1 MSGFD
6 LAQTFFLDRQAVNDS
21 EIAFITAVDLFF
33 YSKPISGQTKTGIAN
48 PGVSV
53 SICGV
58 RADGTPDIKTASHIY
73 SARVEY
79 AGIVTDTAGND
90 SSVTTFT
97 LRQPMPLITNRRYA
111 VLVKFDGSDNDFK
124 LWYNK
129 SGENVLGTQTQTQVS
144 SGKVDGY
151 FFKITNG
158 YDLTPERD
166 ADLAFR
172 VKIARFTETQKTFK
186 TKNIPYEIL
195 KVVSYADKFLG
206 GEDVYQGAANGSGTI
221 AITNTSNTV
230 TGTGTSFNTYLKIN
244 DKIVITDGTSGN
256 TDIVTVTAIANSTQL
271 SVDRA
276 PKFADTNA
284 NYFKTVMGKVHIA
297 DKLTDHILIRESTAN
312 STLYFGAGNTIYGVD
327 SGANT
332 TISEIVNFTVN
343 AVIPGY
349 AIRTPFGT
357 QATGTVNFAN
367 GAYSVSGT
375 RKKDVVNGVRTLI
388 NNYDAVFASHTTE
401 ETAATPFET
410 FNGEIT
416 FSTSNE
422 YVSPYVREEN
432 LDVFV
437 ERYVIN
443 NSDTEEYLG
452 LGTAQAR
459 YISKTAILRNEQFAE
474 DLKVYLTAY
483 RPFGSTIK
491 VYAKFRNSEDNESF
505 DLKDWTELLIL
516 NNDVYSNPGNFN
528 SRVELAYSVPFFR
541 SGTDITTSSGAY
553 ISFTTTE
560 GSDEV
565 TSATSLIQ
573 PSTFNALSGVANTTE
588 VITTSSS
595 HGLVNGDIVQYIVS
609 PGNTVVTGLSNG
621 SSYYVVNSTSSTT
634 LQLSITSGG
643 AAINIT
649 GTVSETGHTLIPAK
663 AIVANTLVKVY
674 SPILPDTYFV
684 DVVTEANSSTFTVSK
699 VVSNTS
705 LVGTGFYV
713 TKIDRPNSAFL
724 DKQNQNVLTYF
735 NRASARFEAYDSF
748 AVKVVLLSADGVSIP
763 FVDDVRAI
771 AVSA

>member
-6 LAQTFFLDRQAVNDS
+6 LAQTFFLDRQAVKDS
-21 EIAFITAVDLFF
+21 EIAFVTAVDLFF
-33 YSKPISGQTKTGIAN
+33 YSKPVEGQTKTGIN
-48 PGVSV
+48 SPGVSV

-58 RADGTPDIKTASHIY
+58 RADGTPDITTASHIY
-73 SARVEY
+73 TARVEFSN
-79 AGIVTDTAGND
+79 IVTDTSGND
-90 SSVTTFT
+90 ASVTTFT
-97 LRQPMPLITNRRYA
+97 LRQPMPLTTNRRYA

-129 SGENVLGTQTQTQVS
+129 SGENVLGTQDQTQVS
-144 SGKVDGY
+144 SGKVDGNL
-151 FFKITNG
+151 FKITNG
-158 YDLTPERD
+158 FDLTPERD
-166 ADLAFR
+166 ADLSFR
-172 VKIARFTETQKTFK
+172 VKVARFTDTQKTFK

-195 KVVSYADKFLG
+195 KVVTYSDKFLG
-206 GEDVYQGAANGSGTI
+206 GEDVYQGAANGSGTVT
-221 AITNTSNTV
+221 ITNTSNTIV
-230 TGTGTSFNTYLKIN
+230 GTGTSFNTYLKVN

-256 TDIVTVTAIANSTQL
+256 TDIVKVTAIANSTQISL
-271 SVDRA
+271 DRP
-276 PKFADTNA
+276 PKFANTTA

-332 TISEIVNFTVN
+332 VISEIINFTVN
-343 AVIPGY
+343 SVVPGY

-357 QATGTVNFAN
+357 EASGTVNFAN
-367 GAYSVSGT
+367 SAYTISST

-401 ETAATPFET
+401 ETAGTPFET

-416 FSTSNE
+416 FTTSNE

-437 ERYVIN
+437 ERYIIN
-443 NSDTEEYLG
+443 NADTNEYLG

-459 YISKTAILRNEQFAE
+459 YISRTATLRNEQFAE

-483 RPFGSTIK
+483 RPFGSSVK
-491 VYAKFRNSEDNESF
+491 VYAKFRNSEDNENF
-505 DLKDWTELLIL
+505 DLKDWTELTLI
-516 NNDVYSNPGNFN
+516 NDQVFSNPGNFN
-528 SRVELAYSVPFFR
+528 SRVELAYSVPFYR
-541 SGTDITTSSGAY
+541 SGTDITTSSGDY

-560 GSDEV
+560 DSDEITTTTTLV
-565 TSATSLIQ
+565 T

-588 VITTSSS
+588 IITTSGS

-621 SSYYVVNSTSSTT
+621 SSYYVVNSAAATT
-634 LQLSITSGG
+634 LQLSQTSGG

-649 GTVSETGHTLIPAK
+649 ATVSETGHTFIPQK
-663 AIVANTLVKVY
+663 GIVANSLVRVY

-684 DVVTEANSSTFTVSK
+684 DIVTEANSSSFTVSK

-705 LVGTGFYV
+705 LVGTGFHV

-735 NRASARFEAYDSF
+735 NKNSARFEAYDSF

>member
-21 EIAFITAVDLFF
+21 ELAFITAVDLFF
-33 YSKPISGQTKTGIAN
+33 YSKPVEGQTKTGIN
-48 PGVSV
+48 SPGVSV

-58 RADGTPDIKTASHIY
+58 RADGTPDLASVSHMY

-79 AGIVTDTAGND
+79 NQIVVDTSGNN

-97 LRQPMPLITNRRYA
+97 LRQPVPLTTNRRYA

-129 SGENVLGTQTQTQVS
+129 SGENVLGTLTQTQVS
-144 SGKVDGY
+144 SGKIDGH

-158 YDLTPERD
+158 YELTPERD
-166 ADLAFR
+166 ADLSFR

-186 TKNIPYEIL
+186 TKNIAYDIL
-195 KVVSYADKFLG
+195 KVTTYPEKFLG
-206 GEDVYQGAANGSGTI
+206 GEDVYQGAANGSGTVSI
-221 AITNTSNTV
+221 SRLSNTGV
-230 TGTGTSFNTYLKIN
+230 GTGTSFNTYLKVN
-244 DKIVITDGTSGN
+244 DKIVVTDGTAGN
-256 TDIVTVTAIANSTQL
+256 TDIITVTAIANSTQI
-271 SVDRA
+271 SFDRA
-276 PKFADTNA
+276 PKFNNTTA

-297 DKLTDHILIRESTAN
+297 DKLSDHILVRESTAN

-327 SGANT
+327 SGANAV
-332 TISEIVNFTVN
+332 IANVVNFTVN
-343 AVIPGY
+343 AVVPGY

-357 QATGTVNFAN
+357 EASGTVNFAN
-367 GAYSVSGT
+367 GAYSISGT
-375 RKKDVVNGVRTLI
+375 RKKDIVNGARTLI

-401 ETAATPFET
+401 ETAGTPFET

-416 FSTSNE
+416 FTTTNE

-443 NSDTEEYLG
+443 NSDTNEYLG
-452 LGTAQAR
+452 LGSAQAR
-459 YISKTAILRNEQFAE
+459 YVSKTAILRNEQFAE

-483 RPFGSTIK
+483 RPFGSSIK

-505 DLKDWTELLIL
+505 DIKDWTELNII
-516 NNDVYSNPGNFN
+516 NDDVYSNPGNFN

-541 SGTDITTSSGAY
+541 SGTDITTSTGSY

-560 GSDEV
+560 DSDEIV
-565 TSATSLIQ
+565 ATAPLVV
-573 PSTFNALSGVANTTE
+573 PSTFNALTGVANTTE
-588 VITTSSS
+588 IISTGGA

-634 LQLSITSGG
+634 LQLSETSGG
-643 AAINIT
+643 AAINVTATI
-649 GTVSETGHTLIPAK
+649 SETGHTLIPQK
-663 AIVANTLVKVY
+663 AIVANSLVRVY

-684 DVVTEANSSTFTVSK
+684 DLVTEANSTTFTVSK

-705 LVGTGFYV
+705 LVGTGFHV

-724 DKQNQNVLTYF
+724 DRQNQNVLTYF
-735 NRASARFEAYDSF
+735 NKNSARFEAYDSF
-748 AVKVVLLSADGVSIP
+748 AIKVILLSSDGVAIP